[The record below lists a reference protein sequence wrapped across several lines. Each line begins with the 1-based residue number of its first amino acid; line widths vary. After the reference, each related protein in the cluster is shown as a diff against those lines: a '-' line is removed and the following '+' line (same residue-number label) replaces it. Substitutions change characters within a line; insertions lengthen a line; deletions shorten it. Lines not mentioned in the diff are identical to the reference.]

1 MSIKSREVRLLEII
15 RLVQLINN
23 ETTAK
28 TISEAT
34 GIQKNILDHFYQVL
48 KQDSYK
54 TFEPNKLDL
63 IMDTLAISRK
73 LNIVQIGANDGK
85 LGDPVYKQNLRH
97 GKKLLL
103 IEPQKNF
110 REALLK
116 NYSTFKGELHIEH
129 VAIGNQEENL
139 EFHILKQDY
148 WEEYEKKFGQPPN
161 GLFSLIKSQVAK
173 RVASRLGINYSD
185 IDKYM
190 TTLKVDI
197 VPLQKLLKKYNFE
210 EIDVL
215 QIDAEGYDFQIINSL
230 EDIKPKIINFE
241 SFNLTPEE
249 WVGFTSFCEEKGYGF
264 IQGIM
269 DTLAIYGSNTKHQI
283 YKVGEEDQYRFPIKI
298 QQNI

>member
-1 MSIKSREVRLLEII
+1 MKSREVRLLEII

-28 TISEAT
+28 TISEVT
-34 GIQKNILDHFYQVL
+34 GIQENILDHYYRVL

-103 IEPQKNF
+103 IEPQKYY

-129 VAIGNQEENL
+129 VAIGNQGENL
-139 EFHILKQDY
+139 KFHILKQDY

-161 GLFSLIKSQVAK
+161 LLFSLIKSQVAK
-173 RVASRLGINYSD
+173 RLAERLGINYSD

-283 YKVGEEDQYRFPIKI
+283 YKVVEDNKYRFPMKI
-298 QQNI
+298 TKNI

>member
-1 MSIKSREVRLLEII
+1 MSTKRQVSLLEII

-28 TISEAT
+28 IISECM
-34 GIQKNILDHFYQVL
+34 GIQENTLDHFYRKI

-54 TFEPNKLDL
+54 TLEPNKLDL

-85 LGDPVYKQNLRH
+85 LGDPVYRQNLRH

-173 RVASRLGINYSD
+173 RVALRLGINYSD

-210 EIDVL
+210 DIDVL

-241 SFNLTPEE
+241 SFKLTPEE
-249 WVGFTSFCEEKGYGF
+249 WVGFTSFCEDKGYGF
-264 IQGIM
+264 IQGIQ
-269 DTLAIYGSNTKHQI
+269 DTLAIYGSNIKHQI
-283 YKVGEEDQYRFPIKI
+283 YKLGEEDKWRFPLEIKKFKA
-298 QQNI
+298 

>member
-1 MSIKSREVRLLEII
+1 
-15 RLVQLINN
+15 
-23 ETTAK
+23 
-28 TISEAT
+28 
-34 GIQKNILDHFYQVL
+34 
-48 KQDSYK
+48 
-54 TFEPNKLDL
+54 
-63 IMDTLAISRK
+63 MDTLAISRK

-103 IEPQKNF
+103 IEPQKHF

-129 VAIGNQEENL
+129 VAIGNQDENL

-148 WEEYEKKFGQPPN
+148 WEKYEKKLGKPPN
-161 GLFSLIKSQVAK
+161 GLFSLIKSQVAQ

-264 IQGIM
+264 IQGIQ

-283 YKVGEEDQYRFPIKI
+283 YKLGEENKFRFPIKI
-298 QQNI
+298 KKNI